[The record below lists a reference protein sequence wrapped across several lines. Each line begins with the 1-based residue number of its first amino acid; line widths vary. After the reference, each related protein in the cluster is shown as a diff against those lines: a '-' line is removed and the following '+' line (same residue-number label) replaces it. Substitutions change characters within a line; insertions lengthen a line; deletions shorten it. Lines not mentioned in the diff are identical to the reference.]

1 MLTINLDKMASL
13 RVQLTCQKFLKLKR
27 EETEVSFDD
36 FRKYYEEAYK
46 LRIPVAGK
54 KTVAEAAFVLCY
66 VWTGWKAT
74 RQELIN
80 SCAEML
86 SHPLNDNDCWNN
98 AEADF
103 WSFAE
108 EAAKTFERITE
119 INL

>member
-1 MLTINLDKMASL
+1 MLKINLDKMTSL

-27 EETEVSFDD
+27 EETEID
-36 FRKYYEEAYK
+36 FSDFCKYYAEAYK
-46 LRIPVAGK
+46 LRIPAAGK

-66 VWTGWKAT
+66 AWNGDKSTKD
-74 RQELIN
+74 ELIN

-86 SHPLNDNDCWNN
+86 SHPLNDADCWNN
-98 AEADF
+98 VEADF